1 MIVHIRPYQLGD
13 APGLLAL
20 VKDTIR
26 RVNCRDYSPAQIAAW
41 ASDEIDLEIWT
52 KRFATRPVFV
62 AEVLD
67 QGKMAL
73 GGFADLEADGHL
85 DRFFVSADYQ
95 RCGIGRRL
103 LAEIVRLAAQTSISR
118 IFTEASITARPFFLS
133 QGFREITPQTIS
145 WRGVEF
151 VNYRM
156 ELLLERK

>member
-1 MIVHIRPYQLGD
+1 MIINIRPYQLGD

-20 VKDTIR
+20 FKDTIR
-26 RVNCRDYSPAQIAAW
+26 RVNCRDYAPPQIAAW

-52 KRFATRPVFV
+52 KRFLTRPVFV
-62 AEVLD
+62 AEVLEG
-67 QGKMAL
+67 QTAAL

-103 LAEIVRLAAQTSISR
+103 LAEIVKTAHECSLGR
-118 IFTEASITARPFFLS
+118 IFTEASITARSFFLS
-133 QGFREITPQTIS
+133 QGFREITPQTFT

-156 ELLLERK
+156 ERLLRRE